1 MSQARLGR
9 RDLEA
14 IAQGL
19 REAVDHDYLRYRV
32 RSVEY
37 PRRGCGG
44 VPIVVPFGGHAVF
57 IDAKALLPHIS
68 PLAYPGQALA
78 CALYLEGGSA
88 AARSGR

>member
-1 MSQARLGR
+1 MRPSITTTCATGSARLNN
-9 RDLEA
+9 
-14 IAQGL
+14 
-19 REAVDHDYLRYRV
+19 
-32 RSVEY
+32 

-44 VPIVVPFGGHAVF
+44 VPVVVPFGGHAVF

>member
-32 RSVEY
+32 RSVE
-37 PRRGCGG
+37 
-44 VPIVVPFGGHAVF
+44 
-57 IDAKALLPHIS
+57 
-68 PLAYPGQALA
+68 
-78 CALYLEGGSA
+78 
-88 AARSGR
+88 